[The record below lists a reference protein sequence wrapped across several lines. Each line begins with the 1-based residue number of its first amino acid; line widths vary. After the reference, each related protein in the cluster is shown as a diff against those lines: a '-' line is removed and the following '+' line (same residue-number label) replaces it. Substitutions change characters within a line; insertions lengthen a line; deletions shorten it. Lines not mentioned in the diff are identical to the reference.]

1 MIKKLE
7 CRVVNSQELIIKVFI
22 EKLEIFWHGDSNLF
36 LRLFD
41 ESFDLLKK
49 TNGKKRKR
57 TGINFMTLRIG
68 RKLSGKNLYP
78 KILGKLPSINVY
90 SRMDIFA

>member
-22 EKLEIFWHGDSNLF
+22 EKLEIFCHGDSNLF
-36 LRLFD
+36 L